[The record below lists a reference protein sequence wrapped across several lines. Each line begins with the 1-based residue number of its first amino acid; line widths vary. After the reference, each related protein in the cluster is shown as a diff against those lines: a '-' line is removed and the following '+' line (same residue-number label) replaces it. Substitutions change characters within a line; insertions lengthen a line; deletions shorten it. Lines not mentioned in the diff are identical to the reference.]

1 MASSDI
7 HGDYGAMVRTLQ
19 KASVLDDELA
29 WSGGN
34 THLVIVGDI
43 VDRGADS
50 RVAMDLLMRL
60 EDEANSAGGKICRAA
75 SWGRTPRRGTART
88 L

>member
-1 MASSDI
+1 
-7 HGDYGAMVRTLQ
+7 MVRTLQ

-43 VDRGADS
+43 VDRGWTCSCAS
-50 RVAMDLLMRL
+50 RMRRTRPVAKSM
-60 EDEANSAGGKICRAA
+60 C
-75 SWGRTPRRGTART
+75 
-88 L
+88 